1 MDKETIIKYE
11 AYNILQ
17 IALKSEDDYEGHHA
31 IIDRLNILIDT
42 LQLEEHIERE
52 GDDGIN
58 DSADD
63 EEEDI
68 DHRRVLLGD
77 DVEIEDDV
85 EYTVRIID
93 DEVVVTAE

>member
-1 MDKETIIKYE
+1 MSRETIIKYE
-11 AYNILQ
+11 AYNILK
-17 IALKSEDDYEGHHA
+17 IALRSEDDYEGTSA
-31 IIDRLNILIDT
+31 IIKRLNILINT

-52 GDDGIN
+52 GDDDN
-58 DSADD
+58 NNSADD

-68 DHRRVLLGD
+68 DHRRVLLGN

-93 DEVVVTAE
+93 DEVIVTAE